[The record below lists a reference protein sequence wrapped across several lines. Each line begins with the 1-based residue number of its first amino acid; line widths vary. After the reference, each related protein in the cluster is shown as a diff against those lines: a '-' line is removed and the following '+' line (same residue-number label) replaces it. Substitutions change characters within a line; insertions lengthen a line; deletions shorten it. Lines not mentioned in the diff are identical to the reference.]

1 MDIASLLE
9 WKLNCFEQ
17 SFNTVYNLSR
27 RFSNKGNKCTC
38 AKIAVQV
45 DNKETVNTYD
55 VDSDSA
61 LIREVEE
68 ALQKAHLTLSPQKT
82 KKEPISVD
90 RPSKSVLKIC
100 HGNTC
105 IKTSRPDCSGPIT
118 KQRKYIPAHYKAP
131 YKTDLHIPNRK
142 KLFTLGQPVA
152 SFPPTMDNKNMS
164 DRTIKKINET
174 STKQENHTEVNF
186 LEDINLL
193 CHPASTCDCYQYQT
207 HQQAALIEKYNKSVS
222 CLWLSISRTRQ
233 LLRSEDR
240 SIIVQFFKNIPMESK
255 LFSSMCFAIQKCD
268 LAIALFEKFTSLVSF
283 IDVQKVSQDEIN
295 WIQYV
300 FSRFSLILKLLELLM
315 TKVNPDSSDL
325 STTNVLNDLL
335 THNDPISAWF
345 ASKHPVKLVAPPS
358 PYEAFLTIG
367 NCPSTPGAFSRLL
380 ALTAWPQ
387 MCVFNGSAKQALL
400 FTNLWSELESVQT
413 ELELLNTFKANL
425 PNLLVDHLFTKTINH
440 ASAFRNLY
448 TLVCGNSPL
457 ILKSNV

>member
-1 MDIASLLE
+1 MFIT
-9 WKLNCFEQ
+9 
-17 SFNTVYNLSR
+17 NTEPLKFCLAEKFTETSCAARCDSVSIVW
-27 RFSNKGNKCTC
+27 GNKCTC

-90 RPSKSVLKIC
+90 RPSKSVLKMC

-105 IKTSRPDCSGPIT
+105 IKKSRPDSSGPIT

-131 YKTDLHIPNRK
+131 YKTDLHIPNR
-142 KLFTLGQPVA
+142 
-152 SFPPTMDNKNMS
+152 
-164 DRTIKKINET
+164 
-174 STKQENHTEVNF
+174 
-186 LEDINLL
+186 NLL

-222 CLWLSISRTRQ
+222 CLWLSISRILISSY
-233 LLRSEDR
+233 LL
-240 SIIVQFFKNIPMESK
+240 ITNLYV
-255 LFSSMCFAIQKCD
+255 
-268 LAIALFEKFTSLVSF
+268 
-283 IDVQKVSQDEIN
+283 DVQKVSQDEIN

-325 STTNVLNDLL
+325 STTNVLNGLL